1 MVVKAIINAIGKTNK
16 PKKFPIGTEKFTK
29 EETKSLLEEAQ
40 TKIEKIQA
48 GEAKAIDTGRVVPQD
63 VDYLSVK
70 TSTVAPNLQPKKVGY
85 KVSAPKA
92 SSKKAVDEF
101 LTEEEK
107 VLKNADF
114 DGNESDILNFN
125 KIQSSDDV
133 LAGIRALGNQY
144 KSGIKKQ
151 TRGVVTWKE
160 NKRTSNFIR

>member
-40 TKIEKIQA
+40 GKIEKIQA
-48 GEAKAIDTGRVVPQD
+48 GEATAIDTISEGA
-63 VDYLSVK
+63 DYLSVK
-70 TSTVAPNLQPKKVGY
+70 TSTIAPNLQPKKVGY
-85 KVSAPKA
+85 KVSAPKV
-92 SSKKAVDEF
+92 SSKKAVDDF

-107 VLKNADF
+107 VLKSADF

-144 KSGIKKQ
+144 NL
-151 TRGVVTWKE
+151 E
-160 NKRTSNFIR
+160 